1 MLRSFNSF
9 RLSYKIVLILN
20 HRNLIPINRID
31 CCFLH
36 RSLILCHFIPDK
48 TFLPTLNEKDLEE
61 QFVQGTGPGGQNVNR
76 LQNCVVLKHIPTD
89 FQFQGIV
96 VKCHQ
101 DRFLHR
107 NRSIARQILL
117 QRLDEHLN
125 GENSIKQQK
134 IRYNKTKLELKKLQA
149 EKLRSLKQQYK
160 DKLSE
165 SNVEDHN
172 EH

>member
-1 MLRSFNSF
+1 M
-9 RLSYKIVLILN
+9 I
-20 HRNLIPINRID
+20 RNLI
-31 CCFLH
+31 
-36 RSLILCHFIPDK
+36 
-48 TFLPTLNEKDLEE
+48 LE
-61 QFVQGTGPGGQNVNR
+61 
-76 LQNCVVLKHIPTD
+76 D